1 MVRAVE
7 WEKDPDPVPRY
18 TEGFQHIVH
27 AIENRRSKFPGGV
40 GEGDIGSI
48 LSDHDDQRWSRS
60 QIGTTACSRRKNTCR
75 AFLSVRRSDYVRG
88 KTARG
93 GLAEDYMVSEK
104 RQRKGGNPTCL
115 YDI

>member
-18 TEGFQHIVH
+18 TEGFQHAVH
-27 AIENRRSKFPGGV
+27 AIENRRSEFPGGV

-60 QIGTTACSRRKNTCR
+60 QIGTAACSRRKNTCFV
-75 AFLSVRRSDYVRG
+75 FLSVYRPDYVG
-88 KTARG
+88 EKTARG
-93 GLAEDYMVSEK
+93 GLAEEYTVSEK
-104 RQRKGGNPTCL
+104 GQRKGW
-115 YDI
+115 